1 MKNMLFIFL
10 PYFGG
15 YLYFMYN
22 FGWSWTRENNLVQLL
37 NARLLNKKTWCEREI
52 LAFCLLVLA
61 EGTKVIDVL
70 KFHLASHI

>member
-15 YLYFMYN
+15 YLYVMYN
-22 FGWSWTRENNLVQLL
+22 FWWSWTKENNSVQILRAQLL
-37 NARLLNKKTWCEREI
+37 AKKTWWETEI

-61 EGTKVIDVL
+61 DGIKVIDVL
-70 KFHLASHI
+70 QLHLASHV